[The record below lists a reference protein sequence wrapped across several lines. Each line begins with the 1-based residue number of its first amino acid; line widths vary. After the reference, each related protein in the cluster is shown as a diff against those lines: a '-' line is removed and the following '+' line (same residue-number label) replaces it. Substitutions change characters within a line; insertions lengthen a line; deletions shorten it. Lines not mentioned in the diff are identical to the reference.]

1 MPKYAVYYSRMVI
14 KDTRTGKDAIYP
26 TLREANEKEFSMNQ
40 HRAGFYVALAP
51 ILVTKGKRKI

>member
-26 TLREANEKEFSMNQ
+26 TLREANENAFEM
-40 HRAGFYVALAP
+40 
-51 ILVTKGKRKI
+51 KRII